1 MGSSG
6 RATGGSVPGPPYIRP
21 VDSSAPTARAAPR
34 LEIAPFDSGAA
45 LALERALGVSDTL
58 AQILVRRGLRTPD
71 AAQAFLAADDRHDPS
86 AFAGIDAAVG
96 QILSHVQAGTR
107 ITVHGDYD
115 ADGVCSTAVLIR
127 ALRRLGADAD
137 WFLPGRVDDGYGLS
151 ADTVARLAARGTRL
165 LVTVDCAVT
174 AVDEVAAAR
183 AAGMDVV
190 VTDHHRPRADGVL
203 PDAPI
208 VHPELSG
215 YPCPH
220 LCAAGVAHK
229 LAEAL
234 AAAAGADHAAALA
247 EDLDLV
253 GIATVADCVPL
264 VGENRRLVREGL
276 RALANTP
283 KPGLRALMAV
293 AQVDPGSVDARAV
306 GFRLAPR
313 LNAAGRLQRADAGLE
328 LALTEDPGRAEAI
341 AAELH
346 RLNAER
352 RDVETRILFEAE
364 AQARDLGDRPA
375 YVLAGEGWHPGVIGI
390 VASRIAERRHRPAV
404 LIALD
409 GPSGTGS
416 GRSIPAFDLLAGL
429 EACAP
434 ALNRHGGHRAAAGL
448 EIDAARVDE
457 FRAAFEAHAGA
468 VLSPEDLVPAER
480 VDAIV
485 TGDALGM
492 SLAEELGRL
501 APHGQANPPPNL
513 LLPACRLEDPRPMG
527 EGKHLR
533 FTVASGGARSRAV
546 AFGSGSRLPVAP
558 AAPGE
563 DPPPADATF
572 ALEINRWNGAV
583 EPRLVLSSA
592 RPSDPAPIAVLG
604 EPAGAYL
611 DAVIAALDAPLPEPA
626 DGPLA
631 PPGREPVD
639 RRGRGL
645 AGTVACL
652 VASGEPVLVLAA
664 DVPRRLAGLSG
675 RLGGFALCSHDA
687 LEREPALADPFVH
700 VVALDP
706 PATPRQAAALDA
718 GPGGFAHRAWGEP
731 ELRFAEQINELEY
744 GLRAPLAAL
753 YTALRDRGGAAGEE
767 LEALLREDG
776 GRGRSPALAGRLL
789 RVLGELRL
797 VSLDRDRLQAGV
809 PPAERTELDR
819 SAAFRHYRAR
829 HEDGQRFLSR
839 ATAARA
845 A

>member
-1 MGSSG
+1 M
-6 RATGGSVPGPPYIRP
+6 
-21 VDSSAPTARAAPR
+21 DSSSPTARAVPR
-34 LEIAPFDSGAA
+34 LDIAPYDAGAA

-58 AQILVRRGLRTPD
+58 AQVLVRRGLRTPE
-71 AAQAFLAADDRHDPS
+71 AAQAFLAAEDRHDPS
-86 AFAGIDAAVG
+86 AFAGIDAATG
-96 QILSHVQAGTR
+96 LILSHVQAGTR

-127 ALRRLGADAD
+127 ALRRLGADPD

-151 ADTVARLAARGTRL
+151 ADTIQRLTVRGTRL

-190 VTDHHRPRADGVL
+190 VTDHHRPRVDGVL
-203 PDAPI
+203 PDAPL

-264 VGENRRLVREGL
+264 LGENRRFVREGL

-409 GPSGTGS
+409 GATGTGS

-429 EACAP
+429 EACASV
-434 ALNRHGGHRAAAGL
+434 LNRHGGHRAAAGL

-457 FRAAFEAHAGA
+457 FRAGFEAHAAA
-468 VLSPEDLVPAER
+468 VLSPEDLIPAER

-501 APHGQANPPPNL
+501 APHGQANPAPNL

-583 EPRLVLSSA
+583 EPRLVLGSA
-592 RPSDPAPIAVLG
+592 RPSEPAPIDVLG
-604 EPAGAYL
+604 EPAGPYL
-611 DAVIAALDAPLPEPA
+611 DAVLAELDAPLAEP
-626 DGPLA
+626 DGAVPLP

-645 AGTVACL
+645 AGTVASL
-652 VASGEPVLVLAA
+652 VASGEPVLVVAA
-664 DVPRRLAGLSG
+664 DVPTRLAGLSG

-706 PATPRQAAALDA
+706 PATPRQAANLDA

-753 YTALRDRGGAAGEE
+753 YTALRDRSGAAGEE

-809 PPAERTELDR
+809 PPAQRTELQR
-819 SAAFRHYRAR
+819 SAAYRHYRAR
-829 HEDGQRFLSR
+829 HEDGHRFLSR